1 MNKDYF
7 LGLSE
12 EGFHRVA
19 FTEWGEAKNSHLPI
33 ICVHGLTRNGRDFD
47 PLAQF
52 LSERGKHVFC
62 PDIVGRGDSDRLK
75 IPLHYTY
82 EQYVADMNVMIS
94 RTGATQV
101 DWIGTSMG
109 GLIGLILAAQANS
122 PIRRLI
128 LNDIGPQ
135 IPIKGLQRLA
145 RYVGRDPVFSS
156 LDEAAQYYKTTYSEI
171 GYLSESQWQMFAEN
185 SVQEISP
192 GQFVSKMDK
201 GVLLSQAKSKIAWRA
216 FLHPHKAL
224 EGTLFDIDLWHL
236 WRKITCPVL
245 VIHGKRSDLLLPD
258 IISKMQALHRDTEVL
273 EIADAGHAPAL
284 FAVTEHEF
292 IYDWL
297 ARHPS

>member
-7 LGLSE
+7 WGLSE

-19 FTEWGEAKNSHLPI
+19 FTEWGKAKNSHIPI

-62 PDIVGRGDSDRLK
+62 PDIVGRGDSDTLK

-82 EQYVADMNVMIS
+82 EQYIADMNGMIA
-94 RTGATQV
+94 RTGATMI

-109 GLIGLILAAQANS
+109 GLIGMMLAAQTNS

-128 LNDIGPQ
+128 LNDVGPQ
-135 IPIKGLQRLA
+135 IPVRALQRLA
-145 RYVGRDPVFSS
+145 RYVGRDPVFTS
-156 LDEAAQYYKTTYSEI
+156 LDEATQYFKTTYSEI
-171 GYLSESQWQMFAEN
+171 GQLTESQWRKITEN
-185 SVQEISP
+185 SVREISP
-192 GQFVSKMDK
+192 GQFVSKTDK

-216 FLHPHKAL
+216 FMHPHKAL
-224 EGTLFDIDLWHL
+224 EGTLFDIDLWHI

-245 VIHGKRSDLLLPD
+245 VIHGKQSDLLLPE
-258 IISKMQALHRDTEVL
+258 IISKMREIHGDTDLL
-273 EIADAGHAPAL
+273 EIPDAGHAPAL
-284 FAVTEHEF
+284 FATAEHEF

-297 ARHPS
+297 ARHSS